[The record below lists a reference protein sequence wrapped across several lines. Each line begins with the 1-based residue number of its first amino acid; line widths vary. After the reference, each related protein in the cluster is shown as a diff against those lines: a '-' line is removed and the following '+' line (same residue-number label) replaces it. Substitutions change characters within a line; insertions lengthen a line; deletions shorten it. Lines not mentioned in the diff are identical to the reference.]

1 MAQWSKALVCG
12 PHEVVIGSN
21 PAGSNFWTFLFT
33 FVTVWY
39 GKIAWFSPKKESRIL
54 EKTKQNKNL
63 LKFLFFGFSSSS
75 LCRISFSDDQI
86 VKCRTV
92 LLRPSSDVVIVLLEI
107 AASQLSL
114 IDNNSHIIDSMLFV
128 NICSYIACNWIIS
141 SSSHFLFHNFLAS
154 QSKLVRGWLRLRSVA
169 HHNRWWRPSH

>member
-1 MAQWSKALVCG
+1 MSRKWMHIHEWIRRFG
-12 PHEVVIGSN
+12 PYPLLRIN
-21 PAGSNFWTFLFT
+21 NFGKNKKIKTFLN
-33 FVTVWY
+33 
-39 GKIAWFSPKKESRIL
+39 FS
-54 EKTKQNKNL
+54 
-63 LKFLFFGFSSSS
+63 FGFSSSS

-128 NICSYIACNWIIS
+128 NICSYTACNWIIS